1 MVKKL
6 KVIEPKIADKNA
18 FAGIFKIYGDKI
30 NEMIDEQERFAV
42 DIAKTNVEVTKMVN
56 IVANMTNNPTLV
68 EDDYKLPGVDNIG
81 DPGTAVESH
90 KKKSKIPKKEDSPF

>member
-6 KVIEPKIADKNA
+6 KSITQKDAQGALVRV
-18 FAGIFKIYGDKI
+18 FKYYGDKI
-30 NEMIDEQERFAV
+30 NEIIDDLEKIALEN
-42 DIAKTNVEVTKMVN
+42 AKTNVEVTKMVN
-56 IVANMTNNPTLV
+56 IVASMTNNPTLV
-68 EDDYKLPGVDNIG
+68 EDDYKLPGVDNLG